1 MKKPKLEWPLQMIT
15 EEISRIKGWHR
26 FELGDHV
33 LYVQP
38 DIPDWIVVSEEADQ
52 LLSSEKNDAAGFY
65 GQDLLENA
73 FAVEPL
79 QPYAGRASAL
89 SLNQLKECWF
99 HITDTCNLSCR
110 HCLFGASPAKTRTLA
125 PELLDSA
132 VQQALVLGCR
142 LFSFTGGEPFLYPD
156 FLPFLRKLLLENRE
170 VHAAVLTNGMLL
182 DKYLE
187 ELSTLDRLHLQVS
200 LDGLEKSHDRL
211 RGSGSYRKLMKNLM
225 SMKAAGIPFT
235 LSVAISSENIEDLPQ
250 LVDLAAEVGAA
261 SIHLLY
267 HFIRGKGSRE
277 QFISPDTIFPYLVA
291 AWRRATELGLTIDN
305 IETLRSQIF
314 STPGTRYDLS
324 NTGWESVAVGPDGM
338 VYPSPALVGMEQSAC
353 GYLDQGLAEVWK
365 TSPVLTDLRKAS
377 LIDSSLYAENPLKFL
392 VGGGDIDHSFM
403 SGDQWVGHDPYVALY
418 NRLALQLIEDQA
430 GSYTRSGKS
439 GILLRM
445 GDVRYDCPD
454 GDAEGHEVALT
465 HCNCLISLA
474 SDTGHSSVREFYGAA
489 ALVAKEDIVNPLAPA
504 QAEADFIPGKTKK
517 HSYGCGSPV
526 TDGAPEEGETLVDLG
541 SGSGIECFMASSS
554 VGKTGL
560 VYGIDMTDEM
570 LRLARESQTE
580 VAERLG
586 YNNVEFRKGFLEQI
600 PLGDGVADVVI
611 SNCVINLSP
620 DKRMTYQEVFRIL
633 KPGGRLVVSD
643 IVTDTAIPAT
653 LKNNANYRGE
663 CLGGAMQQEEL
674 VAMMEAAGFSAIRFI
689 KRFPYR
695 QVENM
700 DFFSLTYEAI
710 RPVFVTNNQAKKDVV
725 YRGPYG
731 AVYTES
737 GILLVKGRRTTIPA
751 NEVPLLDDSVFV
763 LDENGAVTNLVMEN
777 SCCSP
782 QTEISGLAGN
792 CCDSSESGCCAP
804 PQPEAATE
812 RKAEGCMV
820 CGTELHYFTD
830 VQEMACSYCGRM
842 FSANSCCE
850 QDHFVCDGCH
860 RENGL
865 EVIKAICSGT
875 EERDL
880 ITLLELIRSHP
891 AIPMHGPEHHAMI
904 PAIILA
910 CYRNSGGDIKKETIL
925 TGINRGADIP
935 GGVCGFWGACGA
947 AVGAGIAV
955 STILAATPL
964 TPAPRQ
970 TAQAFSAKILSVIS
984 EYRGGRCCQRETWL
998 ALSETAR
1005 LSSEMLSV
1013 PLVAQGSL
1021 RCTQY
1026 LKNKECIRGQCPLWE
1041 TRVKTKALEPE
1052 LQFISLS

>member
-1 MKKPKLEWPLQMIT
+1 MGDIGCIEK
-15 EEISRIKGWHR
+15 KGWKR
-26 FELGDHV
+26 FVLAEHI

-38 DIPDWIVVSEEADQ
+38 DIPDWIVVSAEADS
-52 LLSSEKNDAAGFY
+52 LISSEQRAAGHFY
-65 GQDLLENA
+65 GRNLLESA
-73 FAVEPL
+73 FDMES
-79 QPYAGRASAL
+79 QRPYMGRAEEL

-99 HITDTCNLSCR
+99 HITDACNLSCH
-110 HCLFGASPAKTRTLA
+110 HCLFSASPAKTRSLDA
-125 PELLDSA
+125 ELLQKT

-156 FLPFLRKLLLENRE
+156 FVAFLRKLLAENRD

-182 DKYLE
+182 DQFLE
-187 ELSTLDRLHLQVS
+187 ELGTLERLHLQVS

-211 RGSGSYRKLMKNLM
+211 RGSGSYQKLMKNLM
-225 SMKAAGIPFT
+225 AMKEAGIPVT
-235 LSVAISSENIEDLPQ
+235 LSVAISRENIEDLPD
-250 LVDLAAEVGAA
+250 LVDIAEEVGAA

-267 HFIRGKGSRE
+267 HFVRGKGSRE
-277 QFISPDTIFPYLVA
+277 QFISPDTIFPHLVA
-291 AWRRATELGLTIDN
+291 AWQRANELGLSIDN
-305 IETLRSQIF
+305 IETLRSQVF

-324 NTGWESVAVGPDGM
+324 NTGWESVAVGPDG
-338 VYPSPALVGMEQSAC
+338 VIYPSPALVGLEKIAC
-353 GYLDQGLAEVWK
+353 GHLDQGLAEVWQR
-365 TSPVLTDLRKAS
+365 SPVLNELRRAS
-377 LIDSSLYAENPLKFL
+377 LIDSASYQANPLKFL
-392 VGGGDIDHSFM
+392 VGGGDLDHSFM
-403 SGDQWVGHDPYVALY
+403 HGGEWVGHDPYVELY
-418 NRLALQLIEDQA
+418 NRIALQLIADQA
-430 GSYTRSGKS
+430 LHYISTGKD
-439 GILLRM
+439 GIILRM
-445 GDVRYDCPD
+445 GDVRHDCPD
-454 GDAEGHEVALT
+454 GEEQSTEVALT

-474 SDTGHSSVREFYGAA
+474 SDSGHSSVREFYGKA
-489 ALVAKEDIVNPLAPA
+489 ALTANEDIVNPLAPA
-504 QAEADFIPGKTKK
+504 QAEADFIPGKTRK

-526 TDGAPEEGETLVDLG
+526 TDGAPQPGETLVDLG
-541 SGSGIECFMASSS
+541 SGSGIECFMASAE
-554 VGKTGL
+554 VGKSGQ

-570 LRLARESQTE
+570 LRLAHESQAE

-600 PLGDGVADVVI
+600 PLDDGTADVVI

-620 DKRMTYQEVFRIL
+620 DKRMTYQEIFRIL

-643 IVTDTAIPAT
+643 IVTDTAIPARIR
-653 LKNNANYRGE
+653 NNVRYRGE

-674 VAMMEAAGFSAIRFI
+674 VAMMEAAGFSSIRFI

-710 RPVFVTNNQAKKDVV
+710 HPVAVNGEGVDVIF
-725 YRGPYG
+725 RGPYG
-731 AVYTES
+731 AVHTES
-737 GILLVKGRRTTIPA
+737 GTLLVKGRRTTLA
-751 NEVPLLDDSVFV
+751 VQELALLDDSVFV
-763 LDENGAVTNLVMEN
+763 LDGKGAVTNIVMEN

-782 QTEISGLAGN
+782 QTEISGDVN
-792 CCDSSESGCCAP
+792 SCCDSDSTDCCGDVENKGA
-804 PQPEAATE
+804 E

-820 CGTELHYFTD
+820 CGTELRYFTAA
-830 VQEMACSYCGRM
+830 QEMACSYCGRM

-850 QDHFVCDGCH
+850 QDHFVCDSCH
-860 RENGL
+860 RENGI

-891 AIPMHGPEHHAMI
+891 SIPMHGPEHHAMI
-904 PAIILA
+904 PGIILA
-910 CYRNSGGDIKKETIL
+910 CYRNSGGDIKEEAIL
-925 TGINRGADIP
+925 TGISRGADIP

-1005 LSSEMLSV
+1005 LSAEMLSV
-1013 PLVAQGSL
+1013 PMVAKGSL
-1021 RCTQY
+1021 RCSQY
-1026 LKNKECIRGQCPLWE
+1026 LKNKECIRAQCPLWE
-1041 TRVKTKALEPE
+1041 NRVKTLEPE
-1052 LQFISLS
+1052 LQFLSIS

>member
-1 MKKPKLEWPLQMIT
+1 MTCI
-15 EEISRIKGWHR
+15 EEKGWQRLVFSEHI
-26 FELGDHV
+26 

-52 LLSSEKNDAAGFY
+52 LLRSEKSDGAGFY
-65 GQDLLENA
+65 SRNLLENA

-79 QPYAGRASAL
+79 KPYAGRASVL
-89 SLNQLKECWF
+89 SLSKLKECWF
-99 HITDTCNLSCR
+99 HITDSCNLSCR
-110 HCLFGASPAKTRTLA
+110 HCLFAASPAKTRSIA
-125 PELLDSA
+125 PDLLEST
-132 VQQALVLGCR
+132 VQQALLLGCR

-156 FLPFLRKLLLENRE
+156 FLPFLRKLLSENKD

-182 DKYLE
+182 DQFLE
-187 ELSTLDRLHLQVS
+187 ELGTLDRLHLQVS

-225 SMKAAGIPFT
+225 AMKAAGIPVT
-235 LSVAISSENIEDLPQ
+235 LSVAISSENIDDLLQ
-250 LVDLAAEVGAA
+250 LVDLAAEVGVA

-277 QFISPDTIFPYLVA
+277 QFISPDIIFPRLVA
-291 AWRRATELGLTIDN
+291 AWQRATELGLSIDN

-324 NTGWESVAVGPDGM
+324 NTGWESVAVGPDGV
-338 VYPSPALVGMEQSAC
+338 VYPSPALVGMEQTAC
-353 GYLDQGLAEVWK
+353 GHLDHGLEKVWK

-377 LIDSSLYAENPLKFL
+377 LIHSPAYVKNPLKFL
-392 VGGGDIDHSFM
+392 VGGGDIDHSLM
-403 SGDQWVGHDPYVALY
+403 SGDEWVGHDPYVDLY
-418 NRLALQLIEDQA
+418 NRIALKLIEDQV
-430 GSYTRSGKS
+430 GSYKRSGKS

-445 GDVRYDCPD
+445 GDVRHDCPD
-454 GDAEGHEVALT
+454 GDEEGAEVALT

-489 ALVAKEDIVNPLAPA
+489 ALVAKEDITNPLAPA
-504 QAEADFIPGKTKK
+504 QAEADYISDKTKK

-526 TDGAPEEGETLVDLG
+526 TDGAPLEGETLVDLG
-541 SGSGIECFMASSS
+541 SGSGIECFMASAS

-570 LRLARESQTE
+570 LKLAGESQAE

-600 PLGDGVADVVI
+600 PLDDGIADVVI

-620 DKRMTYQEVFRIL
+620 DKRMTYQEIFRIL

-653 LKNNANYRGE
+653 LKNNVRYRGE

-674 VAMMEAAGFSAIRFI
+674 VAMMEAAGFASIRFI

-710 RPVFVTNNQAKKDVV
+710 RPASASDTQVKQDVV
-725 YRGPYG
+725 YGGPFG

-737 GILLVKGRRTTIPA
+737 GILLVKGRRTTIPSC
-751 NEVPLLDDSVFV
+751 EVVLLDDSVFV
-763 LDENGAVTNLVMEN
+763 LDDEGAVSNLVMEN

-782 QTEISGLAGN
+782 QTEISGVTEN
-792 CCDSSESGCCAP
+792 CCDSSGSGCCDS
-804 PQPEAATE
+804 PQSEPVTE

-820 CGTELHYFTD
+820 CGTDLHYFTE
-830 VQEMACSYCGRM
+830 VREMACSYCGGL
-842 FSANSCCE
+842 FPANGCCE
-850 QDHFVCDGCH
+850 QDHFVCDSCH
-860 RENGL
+860 RENGI

-904 PAIILA
+904 PGIILA
-910 CYRNSGGDIKKETIL
+910 CYRNSGGDIKEETIL
-925 TGINRGADIP
+925 TGISRGADIP

-947 AVGAGIAV
+947 AIGAGIAI

-970 TAQAFSAKILSVIS
+970 TAQAFSAKILSVIAKH
-984 EYRGGRCCQRETWL
+984 RGGRCCQRETWL

-1005 LSSEMLSV
+1005 LSAEMLSV
-1013 PLVAQGSL
+1013 PMVATGSL
-1021 RCTQY
+1021 RCSQY
-1026 LKNKECIRGQCPLWE
+1026 VTNKECIRKQCPLWE
-1041 TRVKTKALEPE
+1041 NRVKTLEPE
-1052 LQFISLS
+1052 LQFISLI